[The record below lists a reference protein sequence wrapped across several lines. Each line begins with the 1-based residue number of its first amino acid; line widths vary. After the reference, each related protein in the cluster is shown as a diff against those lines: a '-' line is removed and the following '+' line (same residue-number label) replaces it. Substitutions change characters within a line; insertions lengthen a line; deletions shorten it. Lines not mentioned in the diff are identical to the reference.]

1 MWSGRSH
8 LEVSVPGTYKGNTCG
23 LCGNFNNYYQDDLR
37 MPNGQISQSE
47 ADFGNSWKV
56 KIHTSL
62 EVKEEQDNLIVKLYM
77 SFQVTNGSRSLASC
91 RAGEDIDPCKH
102 AGYQAKKG
110 ANARCKVLKSA
121 AFKPCHHV
129 VAPEPWYGACVY
141 DLCACGANTDECLCD
156 TLEAYTS
163 RCREAGVILQW
174 RSTALCGQFS

>member
-156 TLEAYTS
+156 TLEAYAS